1 MEQLFVVVAGNLGQ
15 MLASAGNATAGAS
28 VVSGQADLPG
38 AHEVQ
43 ADGVLP
49 VPLGWALGILG
60 GAVLIAVLAF
70 SRPVRGRIH
79 QCYVAVNRWID
90 AV

>member
-1 MEQLFVVVAGNLGQ
+1 
-15 MLASAGNATAGAS
+15 MLASAGNAAAGAS
-28 VVSGQADLPG
+28 VVIGHADPPG
-38 AHEVQ
+38 ARAVE
-43 ADGVLP
+43 AGGVLP

-70 SRPVRGRIH
+70 CRPVRGRIH